1 MLDLYAGYF
10 HNIFIISPTL
20 NSDEV
25 CIAVPLGIVIKLT
38 MRLHTLH
45 RNGIMSAN
53 VHSEAKTWP

>member
-25 CIAVPLGIVIKLT
+25 CIVVPLGIVIKLT
-38 MRLHTLH
+38 MQLHTLY
-45 RNGIMSAN
+45 RNGTMSA
-53 VHSEAKTWP
+53 SGR